1 MRLHFEVLFRK
12 LHIWPVVVV
21 IAIALALSSVQ
32 VFAAGRGPVRRIR
45 RSLPQRRR
53 LAMLEQG
60 SSFLRAGRGFKTGA
74 LHVCPVIMRG
84 MRSSAP

>member
-32 VFAAGRGPVRRIR
+32 VFAAGD
-45 RSLPQRRR
+45 
-53 LAMLEQG
+53 
-60 SSFLRAGRGFKTGA
+60 AGQADTAVAATEAAVLSDRT
-74 LHVCPVIMRG
+74 
-84 MRSSAP
+84 